1 VEFEYTVFPAW
12 PRTLHGEWIIP
23 EGKTG
28 LVSVILPTYDRA
40 PFVRDAFTSCLQQT
54 YRPLEVIVVDDG
66 STDDTANLV
75 QQWQEDCA
83 TENGFTIRYVYQ
95 PNRGVS
101 AARNLGLIQSQGEY
115 IQYLDSDDVMH
126 PQKIELHHAAM
137 ETAPRDHVWSESFME
152 DENIFSPFA
161 ETRQKEHDT
170 NVLAQDAID
179 GPVPIAGAHKGFY
192 RRAACYRI
200 GPWNETLT
208 RWEDKEYNLRLNC
221 LAPRSAK
228 VDAQLYKM
236 RAHDAGSLTDT
247 RTQAAGVKNGLRA
260 VRAMERDLRAAES
273 YEVPASF
280 SLRGHYL
287 KIAILA
293 LRVGTDAEFE
303 ECIRRAID
311 VSSSGQERLP
321 LQGLRTMY
329 RILGRRTTRW
339 LQQTYTSHRLGR

>member
-1 VEFEYTVFPAW
+1 MKEFPAW
-12 PRTLHGEWIIP
+12 PRTVHGQWMDP
-23 EGKTG
+23 EGRTD

-40 PFVRDAFTSCLQQT
+40 AFLGDALTSCVQQS

-66 STDDTANLV
+66 STDATEDLV
-75 QQWQEDCA
+75 RQWQEDFA
-83 TENGFTIRYVYQ
+83 TEEGLTVRYVYQ

-101 AARNLGLIQSQGEY
+101 AARNLGLIQSRGEY

-137 ETAPRDHVWSESFME
+137 DTASRDHVWSESFME
-152 DENIFSPFA
+152 DEDTFSPFA
-161 ETRQKEHDT
+161 ETRQTEYDT
-170 NVLAQDAID
+170 KVFEEDAID

-192 RRAACYRI
+192 RRTACYRI

-247 RTQAAGVKNGLRA
+247 RTQAAGVENGLRA
-260 VRAMERDLRAAES
+260 VKAMEQDLRADGTFEAPE
-273 YEVPASF
+273 SF

-287 KIAILA
+287 EIAILA
-293 LRVGTDAEFE
+293 LRTDVDDRFE
-303 ECIRRAID
+303 ECIQRAIE
-311 VSSSGQERLP
+311 VSPTERARFP
-321 LQGLRTMY
+321 LRGLRVLRQVFGT
-329 RILGRRTTRW
+329 RVARW
-339 LQQTYTSHRLGR
+339 LQRTYTAYRLGT